1 METTRPAFLSLGVF
15 PVTLWE
21 VAMHSRLS
29 VVLALLLAFTLSA
42 GAQSAGSDPQPLP
55 LPNSPAPAG
64 SDPNDSGYTSTYL
77 LNYDW
82 TKADGSV
89 DDPFLRLEAN
99 RQRRG
104 TNPNFVGDMLNQAQQ
119 ERALNPQLL
128 PGAAL
133 APGIPVWFNLGPT
146 RSNHIQNGVLLTVV
160 DSGRART
167 ILPHPTDPNI
177 LYFLTSSGG
186 LWMTTNFQS
195 NKPNWVALTDSLIT
209 TSGGA
214 AVFGRTPSTIYL
226 GLGDP
231 FDGNAAAG
239 AYVLKSTDGGKTWG
253 PAVRLTLGASS
264 AGSIRDLKVDTS
276 GAQDVVLVAT
286 DFGLFRSADGGA
298 TFTRNPSAPF
308 LYPTVVGTFS
318 QTVWSIVNTSAGWVA
333 STESPVVGIA
343 QTAATDGVGKLAV
356 STDAGATWKPLA
368 ALSETFPAPTGTIL
382 AGRITLGVGAPGDAA
397 VYAYT
402 ATQRDGSQLDLFHS
416 ADGGANWSPVGLPG
430 KTPLNPNPDA
440 PDMNIM
446 GGQAFYNHMLLVDPN
461 DASRNTVYIGGQLAS
476 AKSTDGG
483 ATWRILADW
492 LALFKMPYV
501 HADYHAAA
509 ISPVTRQLLFGT
521 DGGLFVSNDG
531 GASWDDGKNEGIVT
545 ELAYSIAVSPNNP
558 LFSIIG
564 TQDNGTFSRVANTD
578 IWEQT
583 LGGDGIGTA
592 WSRAPV
598 NNDVAFTS
606 FPGGST
612 IVAVNTPPNI
622 QNKWAFA
629 RNGINRRFGNF
640 FTAYATPSA
649 AADPTGHVFYNYTSR
664 EIYRTSK
671 AGGLWTDIGHTQIPG
686 TANPP
691 TPPIPPSPGIN
702 AARIFRDTPH
712 GIGVSPTPDGQNHV
726 AVVCNGGFV
735 VVTHNG
741 GATWAQTGLIGT
753 VPGWQGFNSNAEWAD
768 NTTLYIASESP
779 VSGSRVAKSTDGG
792 ATFVNASTGLP
803 NVPVARLVVS
813 PLDKNTVYAAT
824 FLGVYRT
831 TNGGANWSRF
841 GAGLPFVEVD
851 DIYIAPDA
859 SFLRIG
865 SFGRGVWEI
874 HP

>member
-1 METTRPAFLSLGVF
+1 
-15 PVTLWE
+15 
-21 VAMHSRLS
+21 MHSRLS
-29 VVLALLLAFTLSA
+29 VLLLFLAFTLSA
-42 GAQSAGSDPQPLP
+42 AAQSDNSVPRPVP
-55 LPNSPAPAG
+55 LPNSPPPAG
-64 SDPNDSGYTSTYL
+64 ADPNDSGYTSTYL

-82 TKADGSV
+82 TQADGSV
-89 DDPFLRLEAN
+89 DDAFLRLEAN

-104 TNPNFVGDMLNQAQQ
+104 VNPNFVGDMLLEAQR

-128 PGAAL
+128 SGAPL
-133 APGIPVWFNLGPT
+133 TSGIPAWFNLGPIK
-146 RSNHIQNGVLLTVV
+146 SNHIQNGVLRTVT

-167 ILPHPTDPNI
+167 ILPHPTNPNV

-186 LWMTTNFQS
+186 LWMTSNFQA
-195 NKPNWVALTDSLIT
+195 NKPNWVALTDNVIT

-214 AVFGRTPSTIYL
+214 AAFGRTPNTIYL

-239 AYVLKSTDGGKTWG
+239 AYVLKSTDGGQTWG
-253 PAVRLTLGASS
+253 PAVRLTAFGSF

-276 GAQDVVLVAT
+276 GPQDVVLVAT
-286 DFGLFRSADGGA
+286 DFGLFRSPDGGA
-298 TFTRNPSAPF
+298 TFSFVLQTPF
-308 LYPTVVGTFS
+308 LYQTVVGTFA
-318 QTVWSIVNTSAGWVA
+318 QTVWSIVNTSRGWVA
-333 STESPVVGIA
+333 ATESPVVGVP

-356 STDAGATWKPLA
+356 STNQGATWQPLA
-368 ALSETFPAPTGTIL
+368 SLSETFPAPTGTIQ
-382 AGRITLGVGAPGDAA
+382 AGRITLGVGAPGDTA
-397 VYAYT
+397 VYAFT
-402 ATQRDGSQLDLFHS
+402 ATQGDVSQLDLFRS
-416 ADGGANWSPVGLPG
+416 TNGGANWVPAGLRS

-440 PDMNIM
+440 PNMDVM

-461 DASRNTVYIGGQLAS
+461 DPNRSTVYIGGQLFS

-483 ATWRILADW
+483 ATWRVLADW
-492 LALFKMPYV
+492 LALFKLPYV

-509 ISPVTRQLLFGT
+509 ISPVTKQVLFGT

-592 WSRAPV
+592 WSRATV
-598 NNDVAFTS
+598 NDDVAFTS

-612 IVAVNTPPNI
+612 VVAVNTPPNI

-649 AADPTGHVFYNYTSR
+649 AADPTGQVFYNYTSR
-664 EIYRTSK
+664 QIYKTSN
-671 AGGLWTDIGHTQIPG
+671 AGGLWVDIGHTTIPG
-686 TANPP
+686 TTNPP
-691 TPPIPPSPGIN
+691 TPNTPPSPGIG
-702 AARIFRDTPH
+702 ATRIFRDTPH
-712 GIGVSPTPDGQNHV
+712 GIGVSPAPDGQNHV

-741 GATWAQTGLIGT
+741 GATWTQAGLIGT
-753 VPGWQGFNSNAEWAD
+753 VPNWQGFNSNAEWAD
-768 NTTLYIASESP
+768 DTTLYISSESP
-779 VSGSRVAKSTDGG
+779 IASSGRVAKSTDGG
-792 ATFVNASTGLP
+792 LTFVNASTGLP
-803 NVPVARLVVS
+803 DVPVNRLVVS
-813 PLDKNTVYAAT
+813 PVDKNTVYAAT
-824 FLGVYRT
+824 FLGLYRT
-831 TNGGANWSRF
+831 TNGGTSWSRF
-841 GAGLPFVEVD
+841 GAALPFVEVD
-851 DIYIAPDA
+851 DVYVAPDA
-859 SFLRIG
+859 SFLRIA

>member
-1 METTRPAFLSLGVF
+1 MRLKVSLLILVLCLTFTLPAFS
-15 PVTLWE
+15 
-21 VAMHSRLS
+21 
-29 VVLALLLAFTLSA
+29 
-42 GAQSAGSDPQPLP
+42 QSGGSTDPQPVP
-55 LPNSPAPAG
+55 LPNAPAPTG
-64 SDPNDSGYTSTYL
+64 SDPNDSGYTSVYL
-77 LNYDW
+77 LNHDW
-82 TKADGSV
+82 TAGPDDAD
-89 DDPFLRLEAN
+89 DAFLRLEAN

-104 TNPNFVGDMLNQAQQ
+104 ANPAFVGDVLVQAAQ

-128 PGAAL
+128 PGAAA
-133 APGIPVWFNLGPT
+133 APGIPQWFNIGPLK
-146 RSNHIQNGVLLTVV
+146 SNHIQNGVLRTVT

-167 ILPHPTDPNI
+167 ILPHPTNPNI

-186 LWMTTNFQS
+186 LWKTTNFQS
-195 NKPNWVALTDSLIT
+195 NKPNWVALTDGVFT

-214 AVFGRTPSTIYL
+214 AAFGRTPDTIYL

-231 FDGNAAAG
+231 FDGNASAG
-239 AYVLKSTDGGKTWG
+239 AYVLKSTDGGQTWG
-253 PAVRLTLGASS
+253 PAVRLTLGSTS

-276 GAQDVVLVAT
+276 GPIDVVLAAT

-298 TFTRNPSAPF
+298 TFAFNFSSPF
-308 LYPTVVGTFS
+308 LYPTVVGTFA
-318 QTVWSIVNTSAGWVA
+318 QTVWSIANTSKGWVA
-333 STESPVVGIA
+333 ATESPVVGIA

-356 STDAGATWKPLA
+356 STDRGATWQPLA
-368 ALSETFPAPTGTIL
+368 SLSETFPAPTGTVQ
-382 AGRITLGVGAPGDAA
+382 AGRITLGVGASGDAA
-397 VYAYT
+397 VYAFT
-402 ATQRDGSQLDLFHS
+402 ATQEDGSQLDLFRS
-416 ADGGANWSPVGLPG
+416 ADGGANWTPLGLRG
-430 KTPLNPNPDA
+430 KTPVNPNPDA
-440 PDMNIM
+440 PNMNLM

-461 DASRNTVYIGGQLAS
+461 DANRNTVYIGGQLSS

-483 ATWRILADW
+483 ASWRILADW
-492 LALFKMPYV
+492 LAQFKMPYV

-509 ISPVTRQLLFGT
+509 ISPLTKQIFFGS
-521 DGGLFVSNDG
+521 DGGLFVSNDN
-531 GASWDDGKNEGIVT
+531 GATWDDGKNEGIIT
-545 ELAYSIAVSPNNP
+545 ELAYSIAVSPNNS
-558 LFSIIG
+558 FFTIIG
-564 TQDNGTFSRVANTD
+564 TQDNGTFSRVASTD

-592 WSRAPV
+592 WSRAAV
-598 NNDVAFTS
+598 NQDVAFTS

-612 IVAVNTPPNI
+612 VVAVHTPPNI

-649 AADPTGHVFYNYTSR
+649 TADASGQVFYNYTSR
-664 EIYRTSK
+664 EIYKTSN
-671 AGGLWTDIGHTQIPG
+671 AGDLWTDIGHTQIPG

-691 TPPIPPSPGIN
+691 TPTVPPSPGIN

-741 GATWAQTGLIGT
+741 GATWTQAALIGT

-779 VSGSRVAKSTDGG
+779 ISASRVAKSTDGG
-792 ATFVNASTGLP
+792 LTFVNASTGLP
-803 NVPVARLVVS
+803 DVPVSRLVVS
-813 PLDKNTVYAAT
+813 PLDKNTVFAAT

-831 TNGGANWSRF
+831 TDGGAHWSRF

-851 DIYIAPDA
+851 DIYMAPDA
-859 SFLRIG
+859 SFLRIA